1 MALVTPDTA
10 NLWRYIGDAGDL
22 LVRAAPDHQVS
33 RMPGAVLALS
43 GEPVADLNFVAIGA
57 GPDPAARLREY
68 GALVH
73 ARQLPVV
80 VMLSAAVADALAPVA
95 RDLGLTHA
103 GGMPLMTHDGQ
114 GIGHVE
120 RQVTVTRVEG
130 DADLKTTNSI
140 MARAFSLPEDAV
152 QRAWGP
158 AMLDAP
164 GLAVFLARQ
173 GVTPVSA
180 VATTR
185 HGATVGIWCMATAPE
200 HQRRGAG
207 SVLLTQVMA
216 GHHAS
221 GARLF
226 YLGATEAGRPLYERL
241 GFRSVET
248 ITIWVAG
255 HSTQVPA

>member
-1 MALVTPDTA
+1 MDLITPDAET
-10 NLWRYIGDAGDL
+10 LWRCIGDAGEL
-22 LVRAAPDHQVS
+22 LVRAAPEHQIS

-73 ARQLPVV
+73 VRHLPVV

-114 GIGHVE
+114 GMAQME
-120 RQVTVTRVEG
+120 RQVTVTRVET

-164 GLAVFLARQ
+164 GFAVFLARQ
-173 GVTPVSA
+173 GVAPVSA

-207 SVLLTQVMA
+207 GALLTQVMA
-216 GHHAS
+216 EHHAS

-226 YLGATEAGRPLYERL
+226 YLGATAAGYPLYERL
-241 GFRSVET
+241 GFRTVEPV
-248 ITIWVAG
+248 TIWVAG
-255 HSTQVPA
+255 HSTQV